1 MLKHV
6 PTLMMTDNL
15 IQAEET
21 VLTCPNFLKMRMFT
35 KNHLWESTIFWGGDC
50 FKHCDK
56 VIVRIWTIETGV
68 QSNRRHMGPLCSKRT
83 NHSGSHKIPTANPT
97 KKTPSSATMNRKL
110 IKCSG
115 CPVNFFRNSGSC
127 TRKFPK
133 KCAGKYR
140 ECLVDHSRHLY
151 IYINMSELNLYIV
164 ITSSDY
170 CACHRE
176 KERERETAINNK

>member
-1 MLKHV
+1 MCQHWWW
-6 PTLMMTDNL
+6 L
-15 IQAEET
+15 ITWFKLRKQFSLVQT
-21 VLTCPNFLKMRMFT
+21 SWKWGCLQKIICGSPQF
-35 KNHLWESTIFWGGDC
+35 FWGGDC

-97 KKTPSSATMNRKL
+97 KKPPSSATMNRKL

-176 KERERETAINNK
+176 KERERDCN